1 MQISTLIIFLQSGN
15 SDHGNTCFDR
25 PIHHSY
31 SNIRQCLSDRIQIYC
46 IGFPSFSPAWLLFVS
61 ANSALGGWSFDMDLG
76 EIFGSVNNWR
86 LVTRILF
93 SWLST
98 NQIERTFISSSLSR
112 MLWWSSSLGLSR
124 LLPLMQEYQYSCFSQ
139 SMICEHLYLIIWM
152 LVGKCNFLGPIGGGH
167 GNPLQYSCLE
177 NPMDRGA
184 WCPTVHGVANNQTR
198 LKRLSTAQC
207 MFNKWMQRSYSLY
220 I

>member
-93 SWLST
+93 SWLSA
-98 NQIERTFISSSLSR
+98 NQIERTFISSSLNR
-112 MLWWSSSLGLSR
+112 ALWWSSSLGLSR
-124 LLPLMQEYQYSCFSQ
+124 LLPLTQEYHYSCFSQ
-139 SMICEHLYLIIWM
+139 SMVCEHFVSDYLNACWEM
-152 LVGKCNFLGPIGGGH
+152 QFSRPYRRRTWQPTPVFLPGESH
-167 GNPLQYSCLE
+167 G
-177 NPMDRGA
+177 
-184 WCPTVHGVANNQTR
+184 
-198 LKRLSTAQC
+198 
-207 MFNKWMQRSYSLY
+207 QRSLACYSL
-220 I
+220 